1 MNVQGIIDR
10 TGEHLGNLGDTLKFK
25 LGVIGDTIADNWA
38 TRWDKEFDG
47 PATVGVRV
55 PLESDPRNVEWHN
68 MDATLQDELKNTG
81 GTIGFGE
88 RPIAMAARYP
98 LTSGAL
104 GVGTVAGGY
113 LASRFLGDG
122 EGNGYVMTE
131 GYATP
136 GYGMPPG
143 YAVDSTGQMVPDM
156 SVSVPPLSAEELAYQ
171 ERRARQNV
179 VMNSATLRQIEEWK
193 RQQGQYQ

>member
-1 MNVQGIIDR
+1 MNTQNIIDS
-10 TGEHLGNLGDTLKFK
+10 TGIHLGNLGDTLKFK
-25 LGVIGDTIADNWA
+25 LGVIGDTIKRNWNLHGDDPWGVYVNRNDDMYF
-38 TRWDKEFDG
+38 TPSTDLHWDKLAE
-47 PATVGVRV
+47 
-55 PLESDPRNVEWHN
+55 
-68 MDATLQDELKNTG
+68 TG
-81 GTIGFGE
+81 GKVGIGE
-88 RPIAMAARYP
+88 RPVAMAARYP

-156 SVSVPPLSAEELAYQ
+156 SVPVPPLSAEELAYQ